1 MHAHPY
7 WTMQTPVGWSTKV
20 FKTKGL
26 VKGTKAFKADPGR
39 IKAPRLQPYLLEA
52 VTLCVRGCNPVCVK
66 VPWLRPR
73 VREGGGLHLYS
84 TTVAR

>member
-52 VTLCVRGCNPVCVK
+52 VTLCVRGCNPVYVK

-73 VREGGGLHLYS
+73 VQEGGGF
-84 TTVAR
+84 TCIVRQ